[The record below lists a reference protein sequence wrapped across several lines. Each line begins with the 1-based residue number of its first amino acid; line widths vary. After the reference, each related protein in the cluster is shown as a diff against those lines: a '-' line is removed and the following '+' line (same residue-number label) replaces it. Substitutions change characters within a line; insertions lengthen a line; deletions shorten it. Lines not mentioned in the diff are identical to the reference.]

1 MSAVLANEDIM
12 CHMTS
17 GTHGS
22 TFGGNALACAVAR
35 RTLEIIREEK
45 LVENAKK
52 MGEKFRSDLQCKL
65 PKGIVPVIRGKGLM
79 NAIEIHPDFG
89 TGHDLAIRLKDAG
102 LLSKSASKQAIRLT
116 PPLVISESE
125 IEEGV
130 EIISQVVDSFAK

>member
-79 NAIEIHPDFG
+79 NAIEIHPGKQFQ
-89 TGHDLAIRLKDAG
+89 KV
-102 LLSKSASKQAIRLT
+102 LSKRTLQTRHMASNT
-116 PPLVISESE
+116 
-125 IEEGV
+125 
-130 EIISQVVDSFAK
+130 